1 MATRSAHTFEN
12 RFNEGSSVEPEDLIE
27 DVQTFAPDPLKVQR
41 LWTLIDP
48 MTPSGM
54 EYFVPGYHF
63 VNRVA
68 YFYSARP
75 WSASDMGDE
84 FRRW

>member
-12 RFNEGSSVEPEDLIE
+12 RFNGGDEVKDEDLIE
-27 DVQTFAPDPLKVQR
+27 PSGFIPDPTRADQ
-41 LWTLIDP
+41 LWTLTDP
-48 MTPSGM
+48 MIESGQQ
-54 EYFVPGYHF
+54 YWVPGWHL

-68 YFYSARP
+68 YFYSKSPHKPEDR
-75 WSASDMGDE
+75 SDE